1 MSRNYKDTIVNLVDQ
16 IFQLVHRLE
25 ARIEDHCSNGL
36 KFSRLKKFNL
46 VYINRVYIKGKNNYK
61 DDLIVLDDYI
71 DSV

>member
-1 MSRNYKDTIVNLVDQ
+1 MSRNYKDRIVNLVDQ

-36 KFSRLKKFNL
+36 KFNRLKKFNR
-46 VYINRVYIKGKNNYK
+46 VYINRVYIKGKKNYK

-71 DSV
+71 VSV